1 VLGVRTDPAV
11 RDAVREAFAAAGR
24 GFVEDPPPLPFAT
37 DFGNVSRRAPAALIG
52 VGREGGWRFHEDEG
66 AREFASPDGEEAAMT
81 IARVMALAALRLT
94 RPAAGA

>member
-1 VLGVRTDPAV
+1 V
-11 RDAVREAFAAAGR
+11 
-24 GFVEDPPPLPFAT
+24 
-37 DFGNVSRRAPAALIG
+37 
-52 VGREGGWRFHEDEG
+52 G